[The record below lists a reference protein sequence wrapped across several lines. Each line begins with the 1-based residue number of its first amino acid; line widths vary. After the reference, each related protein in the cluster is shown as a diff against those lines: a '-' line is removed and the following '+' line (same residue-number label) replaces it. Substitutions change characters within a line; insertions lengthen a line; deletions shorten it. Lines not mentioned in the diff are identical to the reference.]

1 MASPLYLLD
10 TNILVHSVR
19 DDSIWESI
27 QERYQL
33 LLIEPSPIISITTS
47 GELRSLA
54 MQFHW
59 GNAKLE
65 RMEFLLGY
73 FTEIPIESQ
82 NLVRTYSMIDAY
94 LLERGQQL
102 GKNDLWI
109 AATAANLQAT
119 LITTDRDFDFDDL
132 DPLFLR
138 RDWISTV
145 T

>member
-94 LLERGQQL
+94 LLEGGSAT
-102 GKNDLWI
+102 GKKRSL
-109 AATAANLQAT
+109 
-119 LITTDRDFDFDDL
+119 DRSD
-132 DPLFLR
+132 R
-138 RDWISTV
+138 RESSGDTHHDGSRFRFR
-145 T
+145 